1 MKDIPVIVQ
10 SHMAKRIALYGQ
22 EPEQPLVEDLFNR
35 YSELQSTN
43 DQAFLDAF
51 QKLYLFM
58 EPLSVEATQQASQV
72 VCLFRNGTDG
82 VHHRAS
88 CRDAVCLGSDRADRS
103 QAVRCRH
110 ETLH

>member
-1 MKDIPVIVQ
+1 MKDIPAIVQ

-22 EPEQPLVEDLFNR
+22 EPEQPLVEELFKR

-58 EPLSVEATQQASQV
+58 EPLSVDATQQASQV
-72 VCLFRNGTDG
+72 VCTL
-82 VHHRAS
+82 
-88 CRDAVCLGSDRADRS
+88 CRDHERDRFIHGVQVGIRLA
-103 QAVRCRH
+103 
-110 ETLH
+110 EELK

>member
-1 MKDIPVIVQ
+1 MKDIPTIVQ

-22 EPEQPLVEDLFNR
+22 EPEQPLVEELFKR

-58 EPLSVEATQQASQV
+58 EPLSVEATSRQARWSAISV
-72 VCLFRNGTDG
+72 RKRNGWHSSSG
-82 VHHRAS
+82 FMPECS
-88 CRDAVCLGSDRADRS
+88 LPGK
-103 QAVRCRH
+103 
-110 ETLH
+110 